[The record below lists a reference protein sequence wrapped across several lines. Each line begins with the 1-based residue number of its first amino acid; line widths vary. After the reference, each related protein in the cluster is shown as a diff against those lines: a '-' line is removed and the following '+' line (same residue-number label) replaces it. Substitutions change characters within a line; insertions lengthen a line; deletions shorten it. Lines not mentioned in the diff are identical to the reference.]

1 MNKKVVLLLLLAA
14 SGCAPMNYAPGPEAT
29 TSLARARG
37 ACRVTAI
44 EATRGEE
51 GLSGLALMRAA
62 YVGCMEANGFV
73 QVSP

>member
-1 MNKKVVLLLLLAA
+1 MKKTVVFLLLLAA
-14 SGCAPMNYAPGPEAT
+14 SGCAPMNYVPGPEAT

-51 GLSGLALMRAA
+51 GIAGGVLLRAA
-62 YVGCMEANGFV
+62 YAGCMEANGFV
-73 QVSP
+73 QVAP